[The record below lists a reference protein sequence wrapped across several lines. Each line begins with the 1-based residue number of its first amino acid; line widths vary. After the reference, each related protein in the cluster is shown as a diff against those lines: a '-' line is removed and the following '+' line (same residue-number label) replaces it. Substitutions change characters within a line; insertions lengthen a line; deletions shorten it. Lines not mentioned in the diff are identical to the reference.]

1 MKYRVNVKKIYMDL
15 KLDFDDLHEAADF
28 MATLVQHM
36 TTDENKDNVDV
47 WMTMVE
53 EEVEA

>member
-1 MKYRVNVKKIYMDL
+1 MKYRVNVKKVYMDL
-15 KLDFDDLHEAADF
+15 KIDFDDLHEAADF

-47 WMTMVE
+47 WMTIIE
-53 EEVEA
+53 EEAA